1 MKKGRIK
8 VDGREVKL
16 GKTKRGGG
24 FFACKQKGGQYT
36 CMTEPHYFCFLMP
49 ISFLCV
55 HEL

>member
-1 MKKGRIK
+1 M
-8 VDGREVKL
+8 DGREVKL

-24 FFACKQKGGQYT
+24 FFACKQMGGQYT
-36 CMTEPHYFCFLMP
+36 CMTEPQYFWFLMP